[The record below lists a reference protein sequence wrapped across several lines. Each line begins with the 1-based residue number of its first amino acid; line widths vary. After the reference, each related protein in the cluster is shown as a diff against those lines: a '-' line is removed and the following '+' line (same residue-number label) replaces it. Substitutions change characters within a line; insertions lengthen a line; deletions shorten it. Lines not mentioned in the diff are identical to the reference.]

1 MLAVAWWNWFQR
13 GVCPLPLVSVCRSFF
28 NFATLATLYWPK
40 QLQTGVF
47 VQLHNQFHVVKPAT
61 STSPG
66 RHIFPRDR
74 RLCSICQQVS
84 RHVSLRRNKVDAK
97 FVNLTNR
104 YLMAAWKWN
113 EKRTFNKSSHKKSV
127 QFNSSSVYIAP
138 IHHDSHLK
146 MPNRLLRGN

>member
-1 MLAVAWWNWFQR
+1 MVKLISERCLPAAVSECLQIIFPW
-13 GVCPLPLVSVCRSFF
+13 
-28 NFATLATLYWPK
+28 ATLATLYWPK

-66 RHIFPRDR
+66 RHIFPIFSCRDR

-84 RHVSLRRNKVDAK
+84 RHVSLRRNRVDAK

-146 MPNRLLRGN
+146 MPNRLLWGN

>member
-1 MLAVAWWNWFQR
+1 MVKLISGRCLPAAVSECLQIIFPW
-13 GVCPLPLVSVCRSFF
+13 
-28 NFATLATLYWPK
+28 ATLATLYWPK

-84 RHVSLRRNKVDAK
+84 RHVSLRRNRVDAK